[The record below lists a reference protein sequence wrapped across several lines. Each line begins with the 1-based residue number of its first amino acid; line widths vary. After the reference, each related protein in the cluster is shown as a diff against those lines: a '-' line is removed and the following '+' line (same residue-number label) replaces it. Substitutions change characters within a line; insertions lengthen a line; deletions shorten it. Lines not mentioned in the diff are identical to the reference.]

1 MSNLAIVK
9 HSLGGELGGP
19 AESFE
24 KFLIN
29 MEESFYVVSHPLN
42 RESVQLTTIKKFTDG
57 IVVSEVKIKRRYFGI
72 INYLIDVFFTPKFK
86 DLGTVV
92 CFNPWSVLLVKIRFK
107 RIKKLVFWGVDL
119 HPRLKKL
126 SFYQNMFYLIE
137 NLSLK
142 FVSLQIENNRFAL
155 EKRRE
160 YSPYLLRKNI
170 NSLVVPIT
178 HDIKLEI
185 HRHLEKSVINM
196 LYIGA
201 IDQRNG
207 TLFFIEIAKLLK
219 KYRNRFTFHIIGTG
233 ASLPIFQSM
242 VNQLDI
248 SENFIFYKNLSIQE
262 IINISKKIDLALAPY
277 EFNKNSFSVYAD
289 PGKLVL
295 YSALGLPVIV
305 NRAPLMVKEYEEQA
319 GFIGMN
325 EDDDSVV
332 WAKKIIELKSDSDLS
347 TKLAQMSKNYGE
359 KRKSEYVY
367 SKLFARLIENDG

>member
-57 IVVSEVKIKRRYFGI
+57 NVVSEVKIKRRYFGI
-72 INYLIDVFFTPKFK
+72 INYLIDVFFTPKFT
-86 DLGTVV
+86 DLDTVV

-107 RIKKLVFWGVDL
+107 RIKKLIFWGVDL

-126 SFYQNMFYLIE
+126 SFYQTIFFIIE
-137 NLSLK
+137 NLSLR
-142 FVSLQIENNRFAL
+142 FISLQIENNKFAL

-160 YSPYLLRKNI
+160 YLPYLQSKNI

-178 HDIKLEI
+178 HDMKLEI
-185 HRHLEKSVINM
+185 DRHLEKSVTNM

-207 TLFFIEIAKLLK
+207 ALFFIEIAKLLK

-233 ASLPIFQSM
+233 ASLPILQSM
-242 VNQLDI
+242 VNQFNI

-262 IINISKKIDLALAPY
+262 IINISEKIDLALAPY
-277 EFNKNSFSVYAD
+277 EFNMNSFSVYAD

-305 NRAPLMVKEYEEQA
+305 NRVPLMVKEYEEQA
-319 GFIGMN
+319 GFIGRN
-325 EDDDSVV
+325 EDDDSAV
-332 WAKKIIELKSDSDLS
+332 WANKIIELKLDSDLS
-347 TKLAQMSKNYGE
+347 TKLAQMSKSYGE
-359 KRKSEYVY
+359 KRKSEYVF
-367 SKLFARLIENDG
+367 SKLFARLIENDR